1 MNRGEPKMSKTIGLC
16 IAFNGTN
23 YGMHLQGYATQH
35 VIEKS
40 GFETEI
46 IDYHSGA
53 NKGIKFSAGA
63 LYVGLRKITNKIE
76 KRFSHAESL
85 DVAHQENSQLRK
97 NASDAF
103 RENRLHNIIKCNGID
118 ELKRR
123 SNQYFAVLVG
133 SDQIWLPDVAFSNF
147 YTLRFAAPGVRR
159 ISYATSLGV
168 SAYPNYAK
176 KAAEDFWKQIDFLS
190 VREQQ
195 GKDIIQS
202 IVNVPVE
209 VVADPTYLLTKEEWL
224 ELIPQEKV
232 IEDKYIL
239 CYFLGDSE
247 PIKQYARKFADS
259 KGLRLVSILSNEC
272 NSDDSKFADDV
283 LIGKSPEEFVNLIRN
298 AEFILTD
305 SFHGLAFS
313 VINQKQFLI
322 FYRRRTDVKE
332 SRNSRIDNIV
342 RSWDIEDRLIREPE
356 MLEFPTSD
364 IDYAAVAKK
373 VEALREKS
381 LAFLDK
387 ALNS

>member
-1 MNRGEPKMSKTIGLC
+1 MNVKGKIGLC
-16 IAFNGTN
+16 IAHTGTN
-23 YGMHLQGYATQH
+23 YGQLLQAFATQE
-35 VIEKS
+35 VIHNY

-46 IDYHSGA
+46 IQYISGK
-53 NKGIKFSAGA
+53 NKGIKPSYAAAVVAGKKLYAAISRKTRKSAYEV
-63 LYVGLRKITNKIE
+63 LDNLHRSNIE
-76 KRFSHAESL
+76 ERTSVSDSFRSKRF
-85 DVAHQENSQLRK
+85 VNTVR
-97 NASDAF
+97 
-103 RENRLHNIIKCNGID
+103 CNGID
-118 ELKRR
+118 ELR
-123 SNQYFAVLVG
+123 SKSKEYYAVLVG
-133 SDQIWLPDVAFSNF
+133 SDQVWLPDVAVSNF
-147 YTLRFAAPGVRR
+147 FTLRFAAPGVRR

-168 SAYPNYAK
+168 SSYPNYAK
-176 KAAEDFWKQIDFLS
+176 KAAGDFWKQIDFLS

-195 GKDIIQS
+195 GKEIIQS
-202 IVNVPVE
+202 IVDIPVE
-209 VVADPTYLLTKEEWL
+209 VVADPTYLLTREEW
-224 ELIPQEKV
+224 EKLIPSKKV
-232 IEDKYIL
+232 IEAGYIL

-247 PIKQYARKFADS
+247 PIKKYARKFADS

-272 NSDDSKFADDV
+272 NSDDSKFADEV

-356 MLEFPTSD
+356 ELKFPTSS
-364 IDYAAVAKK
+364 IDYSAVSEK
-373 VEALREKS
+373 VEALRAKS
-381 LAFLDK
+381 LAFLDR